1 MNDRRVPNGTRLNQ
15 SDVSVSHNVPALQ
28 DSRLRGNDKVR
39 SHPRESGPPTH
50 AGLTYRDLKMLHH
63 CKIPAYAGMTK
74 YGVIPAKAGIS

>member
-39 SHPRESGPPTH
+39 SHPRESG
-50 AGLTYRDLKMLHH
+50 DLITCQHY
-63 CKIPAYAGMTK
+63 KIPACAGMTDLVRSR
-74 YGVIPAKAGIS
+74 YFVPI